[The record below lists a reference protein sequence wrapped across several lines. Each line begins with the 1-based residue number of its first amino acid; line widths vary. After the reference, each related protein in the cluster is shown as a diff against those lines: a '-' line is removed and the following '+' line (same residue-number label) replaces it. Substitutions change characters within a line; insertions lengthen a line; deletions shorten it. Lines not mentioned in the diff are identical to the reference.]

1 MLCQDKLLRLNI
13 FYFEKKKKSY
23 CQVQGKLFLTEAAV
37 PDDIIA
43 GRGHLFGGAICLAC
57 SLFHLSRS
65 LPRRPISRKS
75 WPRLLSKSSF
85 WQLQERKEMWLENR
99 QFGMSRFRTPD
110 MICHTPP
117 ALVEFKRELKGALWT
132 WFSFLRFFLLSTY
145 YVATVA
151 VVINNN
157 DHHPVTVQILLHVL
171 VKTAGCTRV
180 LKFSQ
185 LFGKGV
191 GQARKWTIFNKMY

>member
-1 MLCQDKLLRLNI
+1 MLIHN
-13 FYFEKKKKSY
+13 
-23 CQVQGKLFLTEAAV
+23 T
-37 PDDIIA
+37 
-43 GRGHLFGGAICLAC
+43 
-57 SLFHLSRS
+57 
-65 LPRRPISRKS
+65 
-75 WPRLLSKSSF
+75 SSF
-85 WQLQERKEMWLENR
+85 
-99 QFGMSRFRTPD
+99 D
-110 MICHTPP
+110 
-117 ALVEFKRELKGALWT
+117 
-132 WFSFLRFFLLSTY
+132 FFLLSTY

-191 GQARKWTIFNKMY
+191 GGLAWLVKQVSGGIKSLTRAFRFKL